1 MGTTFGLAASLFGA
15 CIAFFAGGAAAT
27 HGNGVAITSGKATK
41 ICKLA
46 GALRVAAEKAREVK
60 ERALLFG
67 SAFEGQD
74 AGAALMALERV
85 AAALDAS
92 GQEMVA
98 GAGSGQRS
106 TYPPNSR
113 GQGAGGEGG
122 TRAWVNKWLRAR
134 RAAAGQALNA
144 AIAEER
150 ATAFA
155 RQISE
160 FIQLFF
166 KVTGSGG
173 KGCIVATGTTANSG
187 AIKGCEE
194 KRSDALKAAKTLLE
208 NDLKTKQ
215 PSKAL
220 EGAIDGLDKAA
231 AITEDNGQK
240 STNVCPLTTE
250 GTGGGTDSILAAGT
264 KATLGAFW
272 TMTAHESPASNAET
286 IAFSTEKGEATEKER
301 TPADELAQVVTLT
314 QGAERY
320 EDTVKALCS
329 EQQGNRHT
337 LCTPTGGQAQL
348 AAQLAKLKVELCT
361 KATDEQAA
369 TPHMI
374 DACGPRQKRGDGKE
388 KDSAQ
393 QDATPTEPT
402 EIKEHAQHT
411 HTGKAGCAAGQ
422 GDECEEEK
430 TPGNK
435 KSSGTARTAHWSVV
449 ALLTAVRP
457 PRA

>member
-1 MGTTFGLAASLFGA
+1 MGVTFGLAASLFGA
-15 CIAFFAGGAAAT
+15 CIAFFAGDAAAT
-27 HGNGVAITSGKATK
+27 HGTGVAITTGQATK

-67 SAFEGQD
+67 SGFDGKD

-85 AAALDAS
+85 AHALDAS
-92 GQEMVA
+92 DQAVIEGKDVGE
-98 GAGSGQRS
+98 RS
-106 TYPPNSR
+106 TYPPNSP
-113 GQGAGGEGG
+113 GQGTKAEGE
-122 TRAWVNKWLRAR
+122 TREWVDKWLRAR
-134 RAAAGQALNA
+134 RPAEGQALNA

-155 RQISE
+155 RQITE

-166 KVTGSGG
+166 KVTGTGG
-173 KGCIVATGTTANSG
+173 RGCIVDGSNTATEAD
-187 AIKGCEE
+187 IKGCEE
-194 KRSDALKAAKTLLE
+194 DQEAALQQAKKLIKIDPGHNTSQALK
-208 NDLKTKQ
+208 Q
-215 PSKAL
+215 
-220 EGAIDGLDKAA
+220 AIEQLDKAQ
-231 AITEDNGQK
+231 AITEADGQK
-240 STNVCPLTTE
+240 GANVCPLTT
-250 GTGGGTDSILAAGT
+250 GGAGSNTDAFLAAQKT
-264 KATLGAFW
+264 ATLGHFW
-272 TMTAHESPASNAET
+272 TMTAAATPN
-286 IAFSTEKGEATEKER
+286 TEAAKISFRTTTGSRTGKEL
-301 TPADELAQVVTLT
+301 TPVDELAQVVKLT

-320 EDTVKALCS
+320 EDTVQQICS
-329 EQQGNRHT
+329 DRKGYRHT
-337 LCTPTGGQAQL
+337 LCKPTGGQAQL
-348 AAQLAKLKVELCT
+348 AAQLDKLKVELCT

-374 DACGPRQKRGDGKE
+374 DACGPRQERRDAKE

-411 HTGKAGCAAGQ
+411 HTGKAGCAAGH
-422 GDECEEEK
+422 GDECEEE
-430 TPGNK
+430 TIPGNK
-435 KSSGTARTAHWSVV
+435 KSNGTARTAHWSVV

>member
-1 MGTTFGLAASLFGA
+1 M
-15 CIAFFAGGAAAT
+15 
-27 HGNGVAITSGKATK
+27 
-41 ICKLA
+41 
-46 GALRVAAEKAREVK
+46 
-60 ERALLFG
+60 
-67 SAFEGQD
+67 
-74 AGAALMALERV
+74 
-85 AAALDAS
+85 DAS
-92 GQEMVA
+92 DQAVVEGKDVGE
-98 GAGSGQRS
+98 RS
-106 TYPPNSR
+106 TYPTSSP
-113 GQGAGGEGG
+113 GQGTGDEGSA
-122 TRAWVNKWLRAR
+122 REWVNNWLRAR
-134 RAAAGQALNA
+134 RAAAGRALDA

-194 KRSDALKAAKTLLE
+194 KRSDALKAAQTLLE

-231 AITEDNGQK
+231 AITENNDQK
-240 STNVCPLTTE
+240 STNVCPLTTD
-250 GTGGGTDSILAAGT
+250 GTGGGTDAILAAGT
-264 KATLGAFW
+264 KATLGALW
-272 TMTAHESPASNAET
+272 TMNSHSSTPSNAAT
-286 IAFSTEKGEATEKER
+286 IAFSTETGDTTEKEL
-301 TPADELAQVVTLT
+301 TPVDELAQVVTFT
-314 QGAERY
+314 QGAESY
-320 EDTVKALCS
+320 EDTVQQICS
-329 EQQGNRHT
+329 DRKGYKHT
-337 LCTPTGGQAQL
+337 LCKPQGNQAQL
-348 AAQLAKLKVELCT
+348 AAQLDKLKVELCT

-374 DACGPRQKRGDGKE
+374 DACGPRQERRDGKE

-411 HTGKAGCAAGQ
+411 HTGKAGCAAGH
-422 GDECEEEK
+422 GDECEEE
-430 TPGNK
+430 TIPGNK
-435 KSSGTARTAHWSVV
+435 KSNGTARTARWSVV

>member
-1 MGTTFGLAASLFGA
+1 MGMTFGLAASLFGA
-15 CIAFFAGGAAAT
+15 CIAFFAGDAAAT
-27 HGNGVAITSGKATK
+27 HGNGVAITTGKATK

-46 GALRVAAEKAREVK
+46 GALRVAAEKARGVK

-67 SAFEGQD
+67 KEFEGQD
-74 AGAALMALERV
+74 ASAALMALERV
-85 AAALDAS
+85 AHALDAS
-92 GQEMVA
+92 DQAVVA
-98 GAGSGQRS
+98 GKDVGERS
-106 TYPPNSR
+106 TYPTSSP
-113 GQGAGGEGG
+113 GQGTGDEGSA
-122 TRAWVNKWLRAR
+122 REWVNNWLRAR
-134 RAAAGQALNA
+134 RAAAGRALEA

-173 KGCIVATGTTANSG
+173 KGCIVATGSTANSG

-194 KRSDALKAAKTLLE
+194 RRSAALKAAKTLLE
-208 NDLKTKQ
+208 NDLGRNQ

-220 EGAIDGLDKAA
+220 EDAIDGLDKEH
-231 AITEDNGQK
+231 AITEADGQK
-240 STNVCPLTTE
+240 STNVCPLTTG
-250 GTGGGTDSILAAGT
+250 GTGSNTHAILAAGT

-272 TMTAHESPASNAET
+272 TMTAAESPASSAAT
-286 IAFSTEKGEATEKER
+286 IVFRREKGEATEKER
-301 TPADELAQVVTLT
+301 TPTEELAQLVRLT

-320 EDTVKALCS
+320 EDTVRQICS
-329 EQQGNRHT
+329 DQQGDRHT
-337 LCTPTGGQAQL
+337 LCKPGGAQARLATQL
-348 AAQLAKLKVELCT
+348 TKLAVELCGQ
-361 KATDEQAA
+361 ATDEQAA
-369 TPHMI
+369 TPRMI

-393 QDATPTEPT
+393 QDATPTAT
-402 EIKEHAQHT
+402 TKIREHARHT
-411 HTGKAGCAAGQ
+411 QTGKAGCRVGH
-422 GDECEEEK
+422 GDECEEET

-435 KSSGTARTAHWSVV
+435 NSNGTARTAHWSVV